1 MSTLAER
8 LAALDGDLERALQ
21 ELRVPAFLL
30 DRAGAIVWLNRAG
43 RELVGDAVGRSLEQL
58 AAPADVGRAR
68 EVVRARPV
76 GTAAAD
82 VELSLVTRDGS
93 QRRVGVSSAA
103 VRSDGRMVAVFGLAS
118 PRERGRREPPRASLT
133 PRQEEV
139 LRLLAAGRSTDEIA
153 AELHLARETVRNHVR
168 AVLRAVGAHTRLEAV
183 VTAQRLG
190 LLPRRT

>member
-8 LAALDGDLERALQ
+8 LAALNGDLERALQ

-30 DRAGAIVWLNRAG
+30 DRAGAIVWLNRAA
-43 RELVGDAVGRSLEQL
+43 RELVGDAIGRSLEQL
-58 AAPADVGRAR
+58 AAPADVERAR
-68 EVVRARPV
+68 ELLRARPA

-93 QRRVGVSSAA
+93 RTRVEVSSAA
-103 VRSDGRMVAVFGLAS
+103 VRADGRMVAVFGLAA
-118 PRERGRREPPRASLT
+118 PREDGRDSVRAPLT

-168 AVLRAVGAHTRLEAV
+168 AVLRALGAHTRLEAV